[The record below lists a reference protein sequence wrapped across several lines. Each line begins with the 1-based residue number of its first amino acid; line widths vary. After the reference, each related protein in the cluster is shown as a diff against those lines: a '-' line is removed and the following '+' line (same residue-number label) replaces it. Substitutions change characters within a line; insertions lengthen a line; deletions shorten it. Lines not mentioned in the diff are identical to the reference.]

1 MLIPILVEPVKG
13 KVVADIWTAFGM
25 GKQHDVAVVPPLPGF
40 DEAFP
45 VTWICK
51 SAIEFLAAVLV
62 ESYVL

>member
-1 MLIPILVEPVKG
+1 
-13 KVVADIWTAFGM
+13 M